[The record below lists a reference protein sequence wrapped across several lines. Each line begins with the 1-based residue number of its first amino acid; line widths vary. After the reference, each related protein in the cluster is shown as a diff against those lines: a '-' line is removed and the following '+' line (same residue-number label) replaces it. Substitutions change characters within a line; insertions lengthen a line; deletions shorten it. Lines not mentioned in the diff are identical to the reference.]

1 MRNGKWKL
9 TNGKGFSA
17 ADTKPQDKPMTNRSP
32 SENFRRVLGR
42 VSQHDFV
49 GRAGEL
55 DRIMAQA
62 ESANA
67 GRGLLLLMEP
77 SAGVSELLRQ
87 AYDNIFNRRSEVI
100 PIYFAITRNETTAVS
115 AAIEFLNTFVQQYIA
130 YQLNKP
136 NVSHAPLT
144 LQDLLELAPPADFE
158 WIQQLVE
165 SYTRLRFSN
174 DDKAL
179 VRFCLGVPQR
189 IPAGRGRPLVMV
201 DGSQLAEYLNGAV
214 VLGTEILRV
223 FGRGGFSFVLAG
235 LRRQILEAAHDAKCD
250 FELLDTLRL
259 EQLDA
264 NDAATLVEHV
274 AKRQQVATSEA
285 VRDLLVQQFAGSPFF
300 ISIFLQAAREKN
312 VSLLSYLDCERLYV
326 DELFGGH
333 IHRHFAD
340 LLEEISPRL
349 DTRLLLIR
357 LLWEAAAGE
366 EQTSSFEVWRKRLHM
381 SATELADI
389 LHRLHVQEFINWDQ
403 TTIEAGAG
411 PQAWKDYLK
420 IRYRLDVLNEPRALV
435 LADMLAV
442 SLKRA
447 PHTMA
452 RHYKQIANA
461 GLRDLIS
468 RFNCQRVPATLFDYE
483 SFKQKYKGAE
493 SESVVSDLAAETGL
507 IKLPQTIHL
516 ASCSAFDSDMRQICE
531 EDHCV
536 VAHSFEEGTYSDAQ
550 EVVWLAADIESK
562 LEVDVD
568 TARAWCD
575 RFESLTARLNLPRF
589 QIWLISNEGFSEE
602 ATRLLQ
608 RRKAYGSS
616 RQQLGLLA
624 SRIAET
630 ASETVVQPGHPD
642 EFLIVV
648 PMGED
653 NELIAANTAE
663 QIAKRLTFRP
673 EAINQIKTAIVEA
686 CINASEH
693 SFSPDRKI
701 YQRFRVESDRLVIT
715 ISSRGVVPANL
726 NGANSGSEA
735 KQAAEERRGWG
746 LKLIRTLMDE
756 VEFERVDDGTSLRM
770 TKYLR
775 AGSS

>member
-1 MRNGKWKL
+1 M
-9 TNGKGFSA
+9 SS
-17 ADTKPQDKPMTNRSP
+17 RS
-32 SENFRRVLGR
+32 EKFRRVLGR
-42 VSQHDFV
+42 VVQHDFV
-49 GRAGEL
+49 GRASEL

-62 ESANA
+62 ESAKA

-87 AYDNIFNRRSEVI
+87 AYDQIFNQRSEVI

-130 YQLNKP
+130 YRRDEP
-136 NVSHAPLT
+136 VVSHASLT
-144 LQDLLELAPPADFE
+144 LQDLLDLAPPADFE
-158 WIQQLVE
+158 WIEQLIE

-179 VRFCLGVPQR
+179 VRFCLGAPRR
-189 IPAGRGRPLVMV
+189 IPPGRGRPLVMV
-201 DGSQLAEYLNGAV
+201 DGAQLAEYLNGAV

-250 FELLDTLRL
+250 FELLDLLRL
-259 EQLDA
+259 ERLEA
-264 NDAATLVEHV
+264 SEAALLVDHV
-274 AKRQQVATSEA
+274 ARRQQVATSEA
-285 VRDLLVQQFAGSPFF
+285 ARDLLVQQFAGSPFF
-300 ISIFLQAAREKN
+300 ISIFLQAAREKHTA
-312 VSLLSYLDCERLYV
+312 LLSYLDCERLYV

-349 DTRLLLIR
+349 DTRHLLIR

-366 EQTSSFEVWRKRLHM
+366 EQVSTFEVWRKRLHM
-381 SATELADI
+381 SAAELEDV
-389 LHRLHVQEFINWDQ
+389 LHRLHVQEFVNWDE
-403 TTIEAGAG
+403 TTVEAGAG
-411 PQAWKDYLK
+411 PQAWRDYLK
-420 IRYRLDVLNEPRALV
+420 IRYRLDVMSEPRALV
-435 LADMLAV
+435 VADMLAD

-452 RHYKQIANA
+452 RHYRQVANA

-468 RFNCQRVPATLFDYE
+468 RFNCQQVPAVLFNYLNF
-483 SFKQKYKGAE
+483 STKYKGAE
-493 SESVVSDLAAETGL
+493 SETVISGLEAESEFF
-507 IKLPQTIHL
+507 KLPQTIHL
-516 ASCSAFDSDMRQICE
+516 ASGSAFMSDMRQLCE
-531 EDHCV
+531 EEHCL
-536 VAHSFEEGTYSDAQ
+536 VAHTFEEGTYSDAR
-550 EVVWLAADIESK
+550 EVIWLAVDIESK

-568 TARAWCD
+568 VARAWCD
-575 RFESLTARLNLPRF
+575 RFESMAERLGFSRC
-589 QIWLISNEGFSEE
+589 QMWLISNEGFTEDAS
-602 ATRLLQ
+602 RLLD
-608 RRKAYGSS
+608 RRKAFGSS
-616 RQQLGLLA
+616 RQQLELLA
-624 SRIAET
+624 SRVRDT
-630 ASETVVQPGHPD
+630 VPSQVVQSAEPD
-642 EFLIVV
+642 EFLVVV

-715 ISSRGVVPANL
+715 ISSRGIVPANL
-726 NGANSGSEA
+726 NGAKSGSEV
-735 KQAAEERRGWG
+735 KEAAEERRGWG

-775 AGSS
+775 SPKGPND

>member
-1 MRNGKWKL
+1 M
-9 TNGKGFSA
+9 SS
-17 ADTKPQDKPMTNRSP
+17 RSS
-32 SENFRRVLGR
+32 SENFRRILGR
-42 VSQHDFV
+42 VTREDFV

-55 DRIMAQA
+55 ERIMAQA

-87 AYDNIFNRRSEVI
+87 AYDQIFNQRSEVV

-115 AAIEFLNTFVQQYIA
+115 AAIEFLNTFIQQYIA
-130 YQLNKP
+130 YRRDEP
-136 NVSHAPLT
+136 VVSHAPLT

-158 WIQQLVE
+158 WIEQLIE

-179 VRFCLGVPQR
+179 VRFCLAAPQR
-189 IPAGRGRPLVMV
+189 IPARSGRAFVMV
-201 DGSQLAEYLNGAV
+201 DGAQLAEYLNGTV

-223 FGRGGFSFVLAG
+223 FGRGAFSFVLAG

-250 FELLDTLRL
+250 FELLDMLRL
-259 EQLDA
+259 ERL
-264 NDAATLVEHV
+264 NRNEAAQLVEHV
-274 AKRQQVATSEA
+274 ARRQQVATSEA
-285 VRDLLVQQFAGSPFF
+285 ARDLLVQQFAGSPLF
-300 ISIFLQAAREKN
+300 ISMFLQAAREKN
-312 VSLLSYLDCERLYV
+312 ASLTSYLDCERLYV

-340 LLEEISPRL
+340 LLEEISPSL
-349 DTRLLLIR
+349 DSRHQLIR

-366 EQTSSFEVWRKRLHM
+366 EQTSSFEVWRKRLHIT
-381 SATELADI
+381 ATELEDV
-389 LHRLHVQEFINWDQ
+389 LHRLHVQELVNWNQ
-403 TTIEAGAG
+403 GTVEAGAG

-435 LADMLAV
+435 VADALAD

-452 RHYKQIANA
+452 RHYKQTATG
-461 GLRDLIS
+461 GLRELIA
-468 RFNCQRVPATLFDYE
+468 RFNCQQVPAVLLDYQA
-483 SFKQKYKGAE
+483 FRDKYKGAD
-493 SESVVSDLAAETGL
+493 SEAITTGL
-507 IKLPQTIHL
+507 ASETELAKLPQTVHL
-516 ASCSAFDSDMRQICE
+516 ASCAAFVSDMRQVCE
-531 EDHCV
+531 EDHCL
-536 VAHSFEEGTYSDAQ
+536 VAHTFEEGTYTDAQ
-550 EVVWLAADIESK
+550 EVIWLAAEIESK
-562 LEVDVD
+562 LEVDVEV
-568 TARAWCD
+568 ARAWCD
-575 RFESLTARLNLPRF
+575 RFEQLATRLGFSRY

-602 ATRLLQ
+602 AGQMLGHRN
-608 RRKAYGSS
+608 AFSSS
-616 RQQLGLLA
+616 RQQLGLLG
-624 SRIAET
+624 SRVGET
-630 ASETVVQPGHPD
+630 AMNSIVQTSAAN

-653 NELIAANTAE
+653 NELIAATTAE

-715 ISSRGVVPANL
+715 ISSRGIVPANL
-726 NGANSGSEA
+726 NGANSGTEA
-735 KQAAEERRGWG
+735 KEASEERRGWG

-775 AGSS
+775 TS

>member
-1 MRNGKWKL
+1 MSSR
-9 TNGKGFSA
+9 
-17 ADTKPQDKPMTNRSP
+17 

-42 VSQHDFV
+42 VVQQDFV
-49 GRAGEL
+49 GRAAEL
-55 DRIMAQA
+55 DRIMAQS
-62 ESANA
+62 ERANA

-87 AYDNIFNRRSEVI
+87 AYDQIFNRRSDVI
-100 PIYFAITRNETTAVS
+100 PIYFAFTRNETTAVS

-130 YQLNKP
+130 YRRDEP
-136 NVSHAPLT
+136 VVSEAPLT
-144 LQDLLELAPPADFE
+144 LQELIELAPAADLE
-158 WIQQLVE
+158 WIEQLVQ
-165 SYTRLRFSN
+165 SYNRLRFSN

-179 VRFCLGVPQR
+179 VRFCLGAPQR
-189 IPAGRGRPLVMV
+189 IPAVRGRAFVML
-201 DGSQLAEYLNGAV
+201 DGSQLAEYLNGVV

-223 FGRGGFSFVLAG
+223 FSRGSFSFVLAG
-235 LRRQILEAAHDAKCD
+235 LRRQILEAAHDAESN
-250 FELLDTLRL
+250 FERLDILRL
-259 EQLDA
+259 EQLA
-264 NDAATLVEHV
+264 PTEATKLVEHV
-274 AKRQQVATSEA
+274 ARRQQVATSEA
-285 VRDLLVQQFAGSPFF
+285 ARDLIVQQFAGSPFF
-300 ISIFLQAAREKN
+300 INIYLQAAREKRAA
-312 VSLLSYLDCERLYV
+312 LLSYLDCERLYV

-349 DTRLLLIR
+349 DTRHLLIR

-366 EQTSSFEVWRKRLHM
+366 EQVSTFEIWRKRLHM
-381 SATELADI
+381 SASELEDV
-389 LHRLHVQEFINWDQ
+389 LHRLHVQEFINWDE
-403 TTIEAGAG
+403 TTVEAGAG

-420 IRYRLDVLNEPRALV
+420 IRYRLDVMNEPRALV
-435 LADMLAV
+435 VADMLAD

-468 RFNCQRVPATLFDYE
+468 RFNCQQVPSVLFDHQNF
-483 SFKQKYKGAE
+483 SAKYKGAE
-493 SESVVSDLAAETGL
+493 SETIISGLQSETEF

-516 ASCSAFDSDMRQICE
+516 ASCSSFMSDMRQLCE
-531 EDHCV
+531 EEHCL
-536 VAHSFEEGTYSDAQ
+536 VAHTFEEGNYSDAR
-550 EVVWLAADIESK
+550 EVIWLAADIESK
-562 LEVDVD
+562 LEVDV
-568 TARAWCD
+568 AVVRAWCE
-575 RFESLTARLNLPRF
+575 RFENVAERLGFSRF
-589 QIWLISNEGFSEE
+589 QIWLISNEGFSVDASKMLE
-602 ATRLLQ
+602 
-608 RRKAYGSS
+608 RRKAFGSS
-616 RQQLGLLA
+616 RQQLELLA
-624 SRIAET
+624 SRVRDT
-630 ASETVVQPGHPD
+630 VQSEVVQSAEPD
-642 EFLIVV
+642 EFLMVV

-715 ISSRGVVPANL
+715 ISSRGIVPANL
-726 NGANSGSEA
+726 NGANSGTEV

-775 AGSS
+775 PQKGT

>member
-1 MRNGKWKL
+1 M
-9 TNGKGFSA
+9 SS
-17 ADTKPQDKPMTNRSP
+17 RS
-32 SENFRRVLGR
+32 STENFRRILGR
-42 VSQHDFV
+42 VTQQDFV

-55 DRIMAQA
+55 DRIMAHA
-62 ESANA
+62 EPANA

-87 AYDNIFNRRSEVI
+87 AYDQIFNRRSEVI
-100 PIYFAITRNETTAVS
+100 PIYFSITRNESTAVS
-115 AAIEFLNTFVQQYIA
+115 AAIEFLNTFLQQYIA
-130 YQLNKP
+130 YRRDEP
-136 NVSHAPLT
+136 VVSHAPLT

-158 WIQQLVE
+158 WIEQLVE
-165 SYTRLRFSN
+165 SYTRLRFGN

-189 IPAGRGRPLVMV
+189 IPAGRGRPFVML
-201 DGSQLAEYLNGAV
+201 DGAQLAEYLNGAV

-235 LRRQILEAAHDAKCD
+235 LRRQILEAAHDAKCN
-250 FELLDTLRL
+250 FELLDLLRL
-259 EQLDA
+259 ERLDA
-264 NDAATLVEHV
+264 SEAALLVDHV
-274 AKRQQVATSEA
+274 ARRQQVATSEA
-285 VRDLLVQQFAGSPFF
+285 ARDLLVQQFAGSPFF
-300 ISIFLQAAREKN
+300 ISIFLQAAREKRT
-312 VSLLSYLDCERLYV
+312 SLISYLDCERLYV

-349 DTRLLLIR
+349 DTRHLLIR

-366 EQTSSFEVWRKRLHM
+366 EQTSSFDVWRKRLHM
-381 SATELADI
+381 TASELEDV
-389 LHRLHVQEFINWDQ
+389 LHRLHVQEFVNWDE
-403 TTIEAGAG
+403 TTVEAGAG

-435 LADMLAV
+435 VADALAD

-468 RFNCQRVPATLFDYE
+468 RFNCQQVPAVLFNYRTFSDR
-483 SFKQKYKGAE
+483 YKGAE
-493 SESVVSDLAAETGL
+493 NEAIVAGLAAETEHF
-507 IKLPQTIHL
+507 KLPQTVHL
-516 ASCSAFDSDMRQICE
+516 ASCSAFNSDMRQICE
-531 EDHCV
+531 EDHCL
-536 VAHSFEEGTYSDAQ
+536 VAHTFEEGTYSDAQ

-562 LEVDVD
+562 LEVDIDVV
-568 TARAWCD
+568 RAWCE
-575 RFESLTARLNLPRF
+575 RFEGLAGRLGFTRF
-589 QIWLISNEGFSEE
+589 QIWLISNEGFSDE
-602 ATRLLQ
+602 ANRLLV
-608 RRKAYGSS
+608 RRKALTSS
-616 RQQLGLLA
+616 RQQLELLA
-624 SRIAET
+624 SRLG
-630 ASETVVQPGHPD
+630 ETVANPIVHPGDPN
-642 EFLIVV
+642 EFLMVV

-653 NELIAANTAE
+653 NELIAASTAE
-663 QIAKRLTFRP
+663 QIARRLTFRP

-693 SFSPDRKI
+693 SLSPDRKI

-715 ISSRGVVPANL
+715 ISSRGIVPANL

-735 KQAAEERRGWG
+735 KEAVEERRGWG

-756 VEFERVDDGTSLRM
+756 VEFERVDEGTSLRM

-775 AGSS
+775 TGSS

>member
-1 MRNGKWKL
+1 MSSR
-9 TNGKGFSA
+9 
-17 ADTKPQDKPMTNRSP
+17 

-42 VSQHDFV
+42 VVQQDFV
-49 GRAGEL
+49 GRAAEL
-55 DRIMAQA
+55 DRIMTQA
-62 ESANA
+62 ERANV
-67 GRGLLLLMEP
+67 GRGLLVLMEP

-87 AYDNIFNRRSEVI
+87 TYDQIFNRRSDVI

-130 YQLNKP
+130 YRRDEP
-136 NVSHAPLT
+136 VVSEAPLT
-144 LQDLLELAPPADFE
+144 LQELVELAPAADLE
-158 WIQQLVE
+158 WIEQLVE
-165 SYTRLRFSN
+165 SYNRLRFSN

-179 VRFCLGVPQR
+179 VRFCLGAPQR
-189 IPAGRGRPLVMV
+189 IPAVRGRAFVML

-223 FGRGGFSFVLAG
+223 FTRGGFSFVLAG
-235 LRRQILEAAHDAKCD
+235 LRRQILEAAHDAECN
-250 FELLDTLRL
+250 FELLDILRL
-259 EQLDA
+259 EQLDPTE
-264 NDAATLVEHV
+264 AAKLVQHV
-274 AKRQQVATSEA
+274 GRRQQVVTNEA
-285 VRDLLVQQFAGSPFF
+285 ARDLIVQQFAGSPFF
-300 ISIFLQAAREKN
+300 INIFLQAAREKRAA
-312 VSLLSYLDCERLYV
+312 LLSYLDCERLYV

-349 DTRLLLIR
+349 DTRHLLIR

-366 EQTSSFEVWRKRLHM
+366 EQVSTFEIWRKRLHM
-381 SATELADI
+381 AASELEDV
-389 LHRLHVQEFINWDQ
+389 LHRLHVQEFVNWDE
-403 TTIEAGAG
+403 TTVEAGAG

-420 IRYRLDVLNEPRALV
+420 IRYRLDVMSEPRALV
-435 LADMLAV
+435 VADMLAD

-468 RFNCQRVPATLFDYE
+468 RFNCQQVPAVLFNYRNF
-483 SFKQKYKGAE
+483 STKYKGAE
-493 SESVVSDLAAETGL
+493 SETIISGLETETEF

-516 ASCSAFDSDMRQICE
+516 ASCAAFMSDMRQICE
-531 EDHCV
+531 EEHCL
-536 VAHSFEEGTYSDAQ
+536 VAHTFEEGSYSDSR
-550 EVVWLAADIESK
+550 EVIWLAADIESK
-562 LEVDVD
+562 LEVDVEV
-568 TARAWCD
+568 ARAWCN
-575 RFESLTARLNLPRF
+575 RFESMAERLGFSRF
-589 QIWLISNEGFSEE
+589 RIWLISNEGFVEE
-602 ATRLLQ
+602 ASKLLD
-608 RRKAYGSS
+608 RRKAFGSS
-616 RQQLGLLA
+616 RQQLELLA
-624 SRIAET
+624 ARVRDSVP
-630 ASETVVQPGHPD
+630 SQVVQSTEPD
-642 EFLIVV
+642 EFLVVV

-715 ISSRGVVPANL
+715 ISSRGIVPADL
-726 NGANSGSEA
+726 NGAKTGTEA

-775 AGSS
+775 PQTST

>member
-1 MRNGKWKL
+1 MSSRN
-9 TNGKGFSA
+9 
-17 ADTKPQDKPMTNRSP
+17 
-32 SENFRRVLGR
+32 ENFRRVLGR
-42 VSQHDFV
+42 VVQQDFV
-49 GRAGEL
+49 GRVAEL

-62 ESANA
+62 ERANT
-67 GRGLLLLMEP
+67 GRGLLVLMEP

-87 AYDNIFNRRSEVI
+87 AYDQIFNRRSDVI

-115 AAIEFLNTFVQQYIA
+115 AAIEFLNAFVQQYIA
-130 YQLNKP
+130 YRRDEP
-136 NVSHAPLT
+136 VVSEAPLT
-144 LQDLLELAPPADFE
+144 LQEVVELAPAADLE
-158 WIQQLVE
+158 WIEQLVE
-165 SYTRLRFSN
+165 SYNRVRFSN

-179 VRFCLGVPQR
+179 VRFCLGAPQR
-189 IPAGRGRPLVMV
+189 IPAVRGRAFVML

-223 FGRGGFSFVLAG
+223 FTRGGFSFVLAG
-235 LRRQILEAAHDAKCD
+235 LRRQILAAAHDAECN
-250 FELLDTLRL
+250 FEFLDVLRL
-259 EQLDA
+259 EQLDQTE
-264 NDAATLVEHV
+264 AAKLVEHV
-274 AKRQQVATSEA
+274 ARRQQVATSEA
-285 VRDLLVQQFAGSPFF
+285 ARDLIVQQFAGSPFF
-300 ISIFLQAAREKN
+300 INIFLQAAREKRAA
-312 VSLLSYLDCERLYV
+312 LLSYLDCERLYV

-340 LLEEISPRL
+340 LLDEISPRL
-349 DTRLLLIR
+349 DTRHLLIR

-366 EQTSSFEVWRKRLHM
+366 GQTSSFEIGRKRLHM
-381 SATELADI
+381 SAPELEDV
-389 LHRLHVQEFINWDQ
+389 LHRLHVQEFVNWDE
-403 TTIEAGAG
+403 TTVEAGAG
-411 PQAWKDYLK
+411 SQAWKDYLK
-420 IRYRLDVLNEPRALV
+420 IRYRLDVLGEPRALV
-435 LADMLAV
+435 VADMLAD

-452 RHYKQIANA
+452 RHYKQVANA

-468 RFNCQRVPATLFDYE
+468 RFNCQQVPAVLFDYE
-483 SFKQKYKGAE
+483 NFATKYKGAE
-493 SESVVSDLAAETGL
+493 SETVISGLEAETEF

-516 ASCSAFDSDMRQICE
+516 ASCAAFMSDMRQICE
-531 EDHCV
+531 EEHCL
-536 VAHSFEEGTYSDAQ
+536 VAHTFEEGSYSDAR

-562 LEVDVD
+562 LEVEKDV
-568 TARAWCD
+568 ARAWCD
-575 RFESLTARLNLPRF
+575 RFENVAERLGFSRF

-602 ATRLLQ
+602 ANKLLD
-608 RRKAYGSS
+608 RRKAFGSS
-616 RQQLGLLA
+616 RQQLELLA
-624 SRIAET
+624 SRVR
-630 ASETVVQPGHPD
+630 ETVATQVVQSSEPD
-642 EFLIVV
+642 EFLMVV

-715 ISSRGVVPANL
+715 ISSRGIVPANL
-726 NGANSGSEA
+726 NGAKSGSEV

-775 AGSS
+775 PEKGT

>member
-1 MRNGKWKL
+1 MSSRN
-9 TNGKGFSA
+9 
-17 ADTKPQDKPMTNRSP
+17 
-32 SENFRRVLGR
+32 ENFRRVLGR
-42 VSQHDFV
+42 VVQQDFV
-49 GRAGEL
+49 GRTAEL

-62 ESANA
+62 ERANA
-67 GRGLLLLMEP
+67 SRGLLVLMEP

-87 AYDNIFNRRSEVI
+87 AYDQIFNRRSDVV

-115 AAIEFLNTFVQQYIA
+115 AAIEFLNAFVQQYIA
-130 YQLNKP
+130 YRRDEP
-136 NVSHAPLT
+136 VVSEAPLT
-144 LQDLLELAPPADFE
+144 LQELVELAPAADLE

-165 SYTRLRFSN
+165 SYNRLRFSN

-179 VRFCLGVPQR
+179 VRFCLGAPQR
-189 IPAGRGRPLVMV
+189 IPPVRGRAFVML

-214 VLGTEILRV
+214 ILGTEILRV
-223 FGRGGFSFVLAG
+223 FTRGGFSFVLAG
-235 LRRQILEAAHDAKCD
+235 LRRQILEAAHDAECN
-250 FELLDTLRL
+250 FERLDILRL
-259 EQLDA
+259 EQLDQTE
-264 NDAATLVEHV
+264 ATKLVEHV
-274 AKRQQVATSEA
+274 ARRQQVATSEA
-285 VRDLLVQQFAGSPFF
+285 ARDLIVQQFAGSPFF
-300 ISIFLQAAREKN
+300 INIYLQAAREKRAA
-312 VSLLSYLDCERLYV
+312 LLSYLDCERLYV

-349 DTRLLLIR
+349 DTRHLLIR

-366 EQTSSFEVWRKRLHM
+366 EQVSTFEIWRKRLHM
-381 SATELADI
+381 SATELEDV
-389 LHRLHVQEFINWDQ
+389 LHRLHVQEFINWDE
-403 TTIEAGAG
+403 TTVEAGAG

-420 IRYRLDVLNEPRALV
+420 IRYRLDVLSEPRALV
-435 LADMLAV
+435 VADMLAD

-452 RHYKQIANA
+452 RHYKQVANA

-468 RFNCQRVPATLFDYE
+468 RFNCQQVPAVLFNYE
-483 SFKQKYKGAE
+483 NFRTKYKGAE
-493 SESVVSDLAAETGL
+493 SETVISGLAAETEF

-516 ASCSAFDSDMRQICE
+516 ASCAAFISDMRQICE
-531 EDHCV
+531 EEHCLV
-536 VAHSFEEGTYSDAQ
+536 THTFEEGSYSDAR
-550 EVVWLAADIESK
+550 EVIWLAADIESK
-562 LEVDVD
+562 LEVETDV
-568 TARAWCD
+568 ARAWCD
-575 RFESLTARLNLPRF
+575 RFESMAERLGFGRF

-602 ATRLLQ
+602 ANKLLD
-608 RRKAYGSS
+608 RRKAFGSS
-616 RQQLGLLA
+616 RQQLELLA
-624 SRIAET
+624 SHLRDPVP
-630 ASETVVQPGHPD
+630 SPVVQSSEPD
-642 EFLIVV
+642 EFLMVV

-715 ISSRGVVPANL
+715 ISSRGIVPINL
-726 NGANSGSEA
+726 NGTKSGSEV

-775 AGSS
+775 PEKGT

>member
-1 MRNGKWKL
+1 MA
-9 TNGKGFSA
+9 T
-17 ADTKPQDKPMTNRSP
+17 RS
-32 SENFRRVLGR
+32 SNENFRRVLGR
-42 VSQHDFV
+42 VTQEDFV

-55 DRIMAQA
+55 ERIMAHA
-62 ESANA
+62 EPANA

-87 AYDNIFNRRSEVI
+87 AYDQIFNRRSEVI
-100 PIYFAITRNETTAVS
+100 PIYFAITRNESTAVS

-130 YQLNKP
+130 YRRDEP
-136 NVSHAPLT
+136 GVSHAPLT

-158 WIQQLVE
+158 WLEQLIE
-165 SYTRLRFSN
+165 SYNRLRFSN

-179 VRFCLGVPQR
+179 VRFCLGAPRR
-189 IPAGRGRPLVMV
+189 IPPGRERPLVML
-201 DGSQLAEYLNGAV
+201 DGAQLAEYLNGAV

-250 FELLDTLRL
+250 FELLDLLRL
-259 EQLDA
+259 ERLDA
-264 NDAATLVEHV
+264 SEAARLVEHV
-274 AKRQQVATSEA
+274 ARRQQVVISEVA
-285 VRDLLVQQFAGSPFF
+285 RDLIVQQFGGSPFF
-300 ISIFLQAAREKN
+300 INIFLQAAREKRT
-312 VSLLSYLDCERLYV
+312 SLLSYLDCERLYV

-340 LLEEISPRL
+340 LLEETSPRL
-349 DTRLLLIR
+349 DTRRHLIR

-366 EQTSSFEVWRKRLHM
+366 AQTSSFEVWRKRLHM
-381 SATELADI
+381 TAAELEDV
-389 LHRLHVQEFINWDQ
+389 LHRLHVQEFVNWDES
-403 TTIEAGAG
+403 TVEAGAG

-435 LADMLAV
+435 VAGALAR

-461 GLRDLIS
+461 GLRELIS
-468 RFNCQRVPATLFDYE
+468 RFNCQRIPAVLFDYRTF
-483 SFKQKYKGAE
+483 SQRYKGTE
-493 SESVVSDLAAETGL
+493 NEEIVSGLTAETEQ
-507 IKLPQTIHL
+507 IKLPQTVHL
-516 ASCSAFDSDMRQICE
+516 ASCSAFNSDMRQICE
-531 EDHCV
+531 EDHCL
-536 VAHSFEEGTYSDAQ
+536 VAHTFEEGTYSDAQ
-550 EVVWLAADIESK
+550 EVIWLAADIESK

-568 TARAWCD
+568 VARAWCE
-575 RFESLTARLNLPRF
+575 RFENLASTLGFTRF

-602 ATRLLQ
+602 ASKLLV
-608 RRKAYGSS
+608 RRKALSSS
-616 RQQLGLLA
+616 RRQLELLA
-624 SRIAET
+624 SRLGETIANP
-630 ASETVVQPGHPD
+630 VVQTGDPN
-642 EFLIVV
+642 EFLVVV

-653 NELIAANTAE
+653 NELIAASTAE

-715 ISSRGVVPANL
+715 ISSRGIVPANL
-726 NGANSGSEA
+726 NGANSGSE
-735 KQAAEERRGWG
+735 AAEERRGWG

-775 AGSS
+775 TGSS

>member
-1 MRNGKWKL
+1 MN
-9 TNGKGFSA
+9 S
-17 ADTKPQDKPMTNRSP
+17 RST
-32 SENFRRVLGR
+32 SENFRRILGR
-42 VSQHDFV
+42 VTQQDFV

-55 DRIMAQA
+55 DRIMAHS
-62 ESANA
+62 EPANA

-87 AYDNIFNRRSEVI
+87 AYDQIFNRRSDVI

-115 AAIEFLNTFVQQYIA
+115 AAIEFLNTFLQQYIA
-130 YQLNKP
+130 YRRDEP
-136 NVSHAPLT
+136 VVSHAPLT
-144 LQDLLELAPPADFE
+144 LHDLLELAPPADFE
-158 WIQQLVE
+158 WIEQLVE

-179 VRFCLGVPQR
+179 VRFCLGAPRR
-189 IPAGRGRPLVMV
+189 IPPGRGRPLVMV
-201 DGSQLAEYLNGAV
+201 DGAQLAEYLNGAV

-250 FELLDTLRL
+250 FELLDLLRL
-259 EQLDA
+259 ERLDA
-264 NDAATLVEHV
+264 TEAALLVDHV
-274 AKRQQVATSEA
+274 ARRQQVATSEA
-285 VRDLLVQQFAGSPFF
+285 ARDLLVQQFAGSPFF
-300 ISIFLQAAREKN
+300 ISIFLQAAREKRT
-312 VSLLSYLDCERLYV
+312 SLLSYLDCERLYV

-349 DTRLLLIR
+349 DTRHLLIR

-381 SATELADI
+381 SASELEDV
-389 LHRLHVQEFINWDQ
+389 LHRLHVQEFVNWDE
-403 TTIEAGAG
+403 TTVEAGAG

-435 LADMLAV
+435 VADALAG

-468 RFNCQRVPATLFDYE
+468 RFNCQRVPAVLFDNKT
-483 SFKQKYKGAE
+483 FTGKYKG
-493 SESVVSDLAAETGL
+493 SENETIISRLGAETEHF
-507 IKLPQTIHL
+507 KLPQTIHL
-516 ASCSAFDSDMRQICE
+516 ASCSAFNSDMRQICE
-531 EDHCV
+531 EDHCLI
-536 VAHSFEEGTYSDAQ
+536 AHTFEEGTYTDAQ
-550 EVVWLAADIESK
+550 EVIWLAADIESK

-568 TARAWCD
+568 VARAWCE
-575 RFESLTARLNLPRF
+575 RFENLANSFGFTRV

-602 ATRLLQ
+602 ANKLLV
-608 RRKAYGSS
+608 RRKALGSS
-616 RQQLGLLA
+616 RQQLELLA
-624 SRIAET
+624 SRLG
-630 ASETVVQPGHPD
+630 ETVASSVLPTGDPN
-642 EFLIVV
+642 EFLMVV

-663 QIAKRLTFRP
+663 QIARRLTFRP

-715 ISSRGVVPANL
+715 ISSRGIVPANL
-726 NGANSGSEA
+726 NGAHSGSEA
-735 KQAAEERRGWG
+735 KEAAEERRGWG

-775 AGSS
+775 PGSS